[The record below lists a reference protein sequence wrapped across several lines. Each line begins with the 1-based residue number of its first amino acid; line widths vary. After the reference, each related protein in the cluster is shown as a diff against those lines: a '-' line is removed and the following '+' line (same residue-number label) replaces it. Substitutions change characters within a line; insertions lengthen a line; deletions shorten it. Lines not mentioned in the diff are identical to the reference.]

1 MSPDAAS
8 EGRIERRTN
17 MFVMASLV
25 ADAGSGPVKMRNL
38 SAHGALVEGAVL
50 PRAGSR
56 FRLYRG
62 ELSIWGKVVWSDHGR
77 AGLRFD
83 SLAIVSDWLPRA
95 QTNVAQQRIDDM
107 ISQMK
112 TGRRSSAPSRA
123 PIPVKEDASITPGDL
138 YRLKEAIESLAEDL
152 AEDPSLVERF
162 ASKLQTLDI
171 VAQTLDKLARL
182 R

>member
-38 SAHGALVEGAVL
+38 SAHGALVEGAVLPRAGVDLFGARIVRGSDADLQSVL

-107 ISQMK
+107 ISQMR
-112 TGRRSSAPSRA
+112 TGRRA
-123 PIPVKEDASITPGDL
+123 
-138 YRLKEAIESLAEDL
+138 
-152 AEDPSLVERF
+152 
-162 ASKLQTLDI
+162 
-171 VAQTLDKLARL
+171 
-182 R
+182 